1 MLENAIVLVGVSQAG
16 LHMSKELLGGK
27 KVKPSSSRVLV
38 TPCQNG
44 KKPLALASQ
53 MSVTNKQHKDTF
65 VDMKVKGPC
74 IV

>member
-1 MLENAIVLVGVSQAG
+1 MVLVGVSQAG

-44 KKPLALASQ
+44 KKPLEARAPRISGLKCWVLKPIFLA
-53 MSVTNKQHKDTF
+53 
-65 VDMKVKGPC
+65 
-74 IV
+74 